1 MFSRVAAVMA
11 LRTHNRRRVTGSS
24 GRRREGRE
32 SEPQRPNM
40 SRHVFDSTVLLLF
53 VVMMCCGS
61 GAATTDGSSG
71 SGEAQLPQE
80 VDLFLP
86 QKTQVVIKSGGATEV
101 KDSFGS
107 PSFALAGEVMVAIA
121 EGHKDY
127 NDPQHT
133 SDLYSSEIVA
143 GYINATEPWSS
154 IVADI
159 SSDDWRAYTIF
170 TRESSKDHF
179 CVAIRPTAVSTGS
192 DVFLLVGSHYL
203 IRDAT
208 GKHWIDDSWDIHLVV
223 GKATQSAEAR
233 QGELIEWGAPTSL
246 LASITKSTQQR
257 DLMRFVG
264 GGGSGIVTEEG
275 WLVFPM
281 MATRKTDHGIESMLF
296 YSKDKGVNWDVSK
309 GIPAAECFDPCIAE
323 WENRE
328 LLMLAYCVD
337 GQKVFRSR
345 DMGDAWT
352 KASDLLPRVWI
363 TTQPIRRGEGWPVGA
378 LITVEFYGRKV
389 LLYTQKVGYPPG
401 ERNNKALYLWV
412 ADNNHTVYFGPLSV
426 ETGAKRAFANTL
438 LYYGDALYLLQ
449 RMGDGKTDGVFLFR
463 IIEELSKIK
472 SIVRNWIEVDAFFS
486 GLSTPTTGLVGVL
499 SDSSGADKWDDMYRC
514 VDATVLGAIR
524 IEDGFKFTGHGA
536 GGIWPVNSRGDNKK
550 YTFVDFTF
558 TLVATVVIEEMPSGG
573 SSVPLLGAMLEDGKG
588 TKFLG
593 LACAE
598 NRMWETVFDEQ
609 TGQGDFWVPKKEYQ
623 VALMLNGN
631 KGYFYLDA
639 ELLGTSDTMRR
650 REERA
655 YDVLGFYFGGDES
668 GRDSSASVKNVF
680 LYNRILTPGELKM
693 VKKTGSPKH
702 ESSSSEA
709 SGSDSSAH
717 ECVYF
722 VPLVSLG
729 LWALALFYGV

>member
-1 MFSRVAAVMA
+1 MLSIVAAVKA
-11 LRTHNRRRVTGSS
+11 PRTHNRRRVTGSS

-32 SEPQRPNM
+32 GEPQRPNM
-40 SRHVFDSTVLLLF
+40 SRHVFAFAVLLL
-53 VVMMCCGS
+53 VVMMCCCTC
-61 GAATTDGSSG
+61 GAAAADGSSG
-71 SGEAQLPQE
+71 AGDAQLPQE
-80 VDLFLP
+80 VDLFVP
-86 QKTQVVIKSGGATEV
+86 QKTQVVIKSGGATEM

-107 PSFALAGEVMVAIA
+107 PSFALAGEVMVAFA

-127 NDPQHT
+127 NGPQHT
-133 SDLYSSEIVA
+133 SDLYTSEIVA

-159 SSDDWRAYTIF
+159 SSDDWRAYTVF
-170 TRESSKDHF
+170 NRESSKDRF
-179 CVAIRPTAVSTGS
+179 GVALLPTAVSTGS
-192 DVFLLVGSHYL
+192 DVFLLVGSYYL

-208 GKHWIDDSWDIHLVV
+208 GRRWNDDGWDIHLLV
-223 GKATQSAEAR
+223 GKATQSTDAK

-246 LASITKSTQQR
+246 LASITESTRQR
-257 DLMRFVG
+257 NLMNFVG

-281 MATRKTDHGIESMLF
+281 MATRKNDRGIESMLF

-309 GIPAAECFDPCIAE
+309 GIPAADCVDPRIAE

-345 DMGDAWT
+345 DMGTTWT

-363 TTQPIRRGEGWPVGA
+363 TTQAIPRGEGWRVGA
-378 LITVEFYGRKV
+378 LITVELYGRKV

-401 ERNNKALYLWV
+401 ERNDKALYLWV
-412 ADNNHTVYFGPLSV
+412 ADSNHTVYFGPLSV

-449 RMGDGKTDGVFLFR
+449 GMGNGKTDGVFLFR
-463 IIEELSKIK
+463 IIEELGKIK

-486 GLSTPTTGLVGVL
+486 GLSTPTNGLVGVL
-499 SDSSGADKWDDMYRC
+499 SDSSDAGKWNDMYRC

-524 IEDGFKFTGHGA
+524 IEGGFKFTGHGA
-536 GGIWPVNSRGDNKK
+536 GGIWPVNSRGDNKQ
-550 YTFVDFTF
+550 YTFVDSTF
-558 TLVATVVIEEMPSGG
+558 TLVATVVIEKMPPGG
-573 SSVPLLGAMLEDGKG
+573 SSVPLLGAMLEDGMG

-631 KGYFYLDA
+631 EGYFYLDA

-668 GRDSSASVKNVF
+668 GRDSSALVKNVF
-680 LYNRILTPGELKM
+680 LYNRKLTPDELKM